1 MPDTR
6 QQHPFNFP
14 YPIKGIG
21 TKHLSAVWYFT
32 CSLEGKFRWSPLML
46 SHCANPLCST
56 PFVRLRE
63 GKLFLLETES
73 GAPVENPRARLPI
86 SQSFQLALNES
97 TRKSR
102 ASPPMRKPPQRVD
115 RYWLCAR
122 CSALWT
128 LTQNEDRSI
137 VLIPLTGSANRKIAA
152 RPKYV
157 ETA

>member
-1 MPDTR
+1 
-6 QQHPFNFP
+6 
-14 YPIKGIG
+14 
-21 TKHLSAVWYFT
+21 
-32 CSLEGKFRWSPLML
+32 ML

-63 GKLFLLETES
+63 GKLFLVETES
-73 GAPVENPRARLPI
+73 GASAEVRAGLPKR
-86 SQSFQLALNES
+86 QSFQLALNES
-97 TRKSR
+97 TRKSNV
-102 ASPPMRKPPQRVD
+102 SPQLRKPPQRVD
-115 RYWLCAR
+115 RYWLCDR

-137 VLIPLTGSANRKIAA
+137 VLVPLPGSANRKIVA

>member
-1 MPDTR
+1 
-6 QQHPFNFP
+6 
-14 YPIKGIG
+14 
-21 TKHLSAVWYFT
+21 
-32 CSLEGKFRWSPLML
+32 ML
-46 SHCANPLCST
+46 SHCANPLCCT
-56 PFVRLRE
+56 PFVQLRE

-73 GAPVENPRARLPI
+73 GAPVENPRAWLPI

-97 TRKSR
+97 TRKSL

-115 RYWLCAR
+115 RYWLCDQ

-137 VLIPLTGSANRKIAA
+137 VLIPLTGSRNRKIAV
-152 RPKYV
+152 RPKYG